1 MKKNTDKKVDTKKAN
16 DKKANK
22 KSTSTFRK
30 DDLGKNVVKAPG
42 YTAKRHGW
50 SAIRFRYTVL
60 PVILAALAEILLE
73 CFSLWGQIA
82 DLINQAVT
90 LATKEHFDF
99 FNALNVFG
107 IITVICL
114 LCVLG
119 AWGKQKNLCDDARK
133 SASTDFYRVKDG
145 DGIVIHRDS
154 DGQKMFTVHGI
165 LKAEKEHP
173 VIGRLEVFLGLLKFD
188 LQPLLKRH
196 LAKKNAKAAAKG
208 KEFKH
213 GEYSDV
219 KITFIGGEERTL
231 CDVEN
236 PDKLIEYLEGDRF
249 SANSTVTYKVNSKI

>member
-1 MKKNTDKKVDTKKAN
+1 MKKNDKKVDTKKTNKKTN
-16 DKKANK
+16 DKKNVI
-22 KSTSTFRK
+22 TFRK
-30 DDLGKNVVKAPG
+30 DDLGKNVVKAPN

-90 LATKEHFDF
+90 LVTKEHFDF
-99 FNALNVFG
+99 FNSLNVFA
-107 IITVICL
+107 IVTIICL
-114 LCVLG
+114 ICVLS
-119 AWGKQKNLCDDARK
+119 AWSKQKNLCADARK
-133 SASTDFYRVKDG
+133 SASTAFYRVKDG

-196 LAKKNAKAAAKG
+196 LTKKNAKAAAKD
-208 KEFKH
+208 KECKH
-213 GEYSDV
+213 GDYCDV

-236 PDKLIEYLEGDRF
+236 PDKLIEYLEGDKF